1 MSHEIIKNKPILF
14 HNTRCS
20 KSRACL
26 KIVKEKS
33 IDFIEF
39 HYVKEGL
46 SLSMLNE
53 IINNLVDPFKDLIRT
68 NEKEFK
74 NNSIDLKNKIMIVNF
89 LNKYPVCMQR
99 PVFFDGNKFK
109 ICRPPEKILNFL

>member
-1 MSHEIIKNKPILF
+1 MSNEIIKNKPVLS

-26 KIVKEKS
+26 KIVKKKS
-33 IDFIEF
+33 LDFIEF

-46 SLSMLNE
+46 SLSILNE
-53 IINNLVDPFKDLIRT
+53 ITNNLVDPIKDLIRT
-68 NEKEFK
+68 YEKEFK
-74 NNSIDLKNKIMIVNF
+74 NNSFDLKNKIMIVDF
-89 LNKYPVCMQR
+89 LNKYPVCIQR

-109 ICRPPEKILNFL
+109 ICRSPETILNFL